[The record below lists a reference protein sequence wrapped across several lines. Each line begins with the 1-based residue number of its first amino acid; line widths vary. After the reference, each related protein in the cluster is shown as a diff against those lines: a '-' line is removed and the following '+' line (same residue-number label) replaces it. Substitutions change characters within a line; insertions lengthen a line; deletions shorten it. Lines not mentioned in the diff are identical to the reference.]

1 MDLKQSDGWRYLAGW
16 SFILLM
22 VASATLQHDA
32 EIILPEIGAL
42 TAGTWVYRKTAW
54 TRQPLKLFLVP
65 SGTAI
70 IGFLSQS
77 TTLVVRP
84 QSACRSITD
93 AIIIEGVKIEFG
105 ASLCYWLT
113 ANYH

>member
-32 EIILPEIGAL
+32 KIILPEIGAL
-42 TAGTWVYRKTAW
+42 TA
-54 TRQPLKLFLVP
+54 
-65 SGTAI
+65 
-70 IGFLSQS
+70 
-77 TTLVVRP
+77 
-84 QSACRSITD
+84 CRSIAD

>member
-42 TAGTWVYRKTAW
+42 TAGTWVYRKTAL
-54 TRQPLKLFLVP
+54 TRQHLKLFLVP
-65 SGTAI
+65 SGTSI
-70 IGFLSQS
+70 IGFLK
-77 TTLVVRP
+77 
-84 QSACRSITD
+84 
-93 AIIIEGVKIEFG
+93 IILKTVDVFSGLFEETIVFMVQ
-105 ASLCYWLT
+105 C
-113 ANYH
+113 

>member
-70 IGFLSQS
+70 IGFLK
-77 TTLVVRP
+77 
-84 QSACRSITD
+84 
-93 AIIIEGVKIEFG
+93 IILKTVDVFSGLFEETIVFMVQ
-105 ASLCYWLT
+105 C
-113 ANYH
+113 

>member
-54 TRQPLKLFLVP
+54 TR
-65 SGTAI
+65 
-70 IGFLSQS
+70 
-77 TTLVVRP
+77 
-84 QSACRSITD
+84 
-93 AIIIEGVKIEFG
+93 
-105 ASLCYWLT
+105 
-113 ANYH
+113 